1 MVKPVL
7 LNEET
12 MLLCNRKAQGES
24 LIKILVVAIIAII
37 AIALAKSYFREA
49 SRTTQQT
56 IQDVYG
62 LPNTI
67 ILPLEQVTSIL
78 ALNPPS

>member
-1 MVKPVL
+1 
-7 LNEET
+7 

-67 ILPLEQVTSIL
+67 ILPLEQIASIL

>member
-1 MVKPVL
+1 LVKPVL